1 MTTGTTDEAAT
12 NGATDK
18 AVEATGNAAET
29 VLNKAEAAEQKT
41 LDAIDSAQ
49 DTIGKATPVPTEFK
63 SVTSPTDIK
72 KRLDWGEPALTIV
85 DVRDRDA
92 FNAERIMGAI
102 PMAMSDLANEAKA
115 SLELDRDIYIYGDGD
130 TETSSAAMKLSDAGF
145 TKVSA
150 IKGGLPAWK
159 AIGGAVEGQGQGPSL
174 YESENLS
181 VRDQTSTP

>member
-1 MTTGTTDEAAT
+1 MTTGPTEGAA
-12 NGATDK
+12 DK
-18 AVEATGNAAET
+18 AVEATKDAADAVLGTAKSAEKK
-29 VLNKAEAAEQKT
+29 VLNAVDDAQ
-41 LDAIDSAQ
+41 DAI
-49 DTIGKATPVPTEFK
+49 GKVTPVPTEFK
-63 SVTSPTDIK
+63 SVTSPADIK

-92 FNAERIMGAI
+92 FNQERIMGAI
-102 PMAMSDLANEAKA
+102 PMPMDNLAEQAKA
-115 SLELDRDIYIYGDGD
+115 SLEFDRDIYVYGDSD
-130 TETSSAAMKLSDAGF
+130 ADTSSAATKLYDGGF

-174 YESENLS
+174 YERDDLS